1 MANRILLGKWGSGSD
16 DYGLRVSKTGEDVIN
31 SDGSAVNME
40 DLIFDSENAVGSLGL
55 YKVFT
60 ISNVPAVTE
69 ETNKVLGGTYDQ
81 GGTPGSTAQ
90 AFGETLSFIP
100 LAICQQ
106 IATDSNSNAIH
117 KTAGASYST
126 SVSNGPSFGAN
137 AGSQDSQGFDDS
149 GWYFVTTTSQITIYN
164 YGSTTINVRAQLF
177 YTPS

>member
-1 MANRILLGKWGSGSD
+1 MSKRVLLGKWGSGSD
-16 DYGLRVSKTGEDVIN
+16 DYGLKVSKVGEDVIN
-31 SDGSAVNME
+31 SNGTAVNME
-40 DLIFDSENAVGSLGL
+40 DLIFDSDNAVGSLGL

-69 ETNKVLGGTYDQ
+69 ETNKVLGGTYNQ
-81 GGTPGSTAQ
+81 GGTPGSKVQT
-90 AFGETLSFIP
+90 FGETLSFIP

-106 IATDSNSNAIH
+106 TGSFHI
-117 KTAGASYST
+117 TAGASYST

-149 GWYFVTTTSQITIYN
+149 GWYFVTTTSQITIFN
-164 YGSTTINVRAQLF
+164 YGSSTINVRAQLF